1 MNYYI
6 MQKCGDMWLYHSGYP
21 TESMAM
27 IVLETL
33 RRVDPEREYKINGG
47 R

>member
-1 MNYYI
+1 MYFI
-6 MQKCGDMWLYHSGYP
+6 MQKCGDTWVHHSSYS
-21 TESMAM
+21 TESIAR

-33 RRVDPEREYKINGG
+33 RRVDPEREYKIDGG

>member
-1 MNYYI
+1 MTYYI
-6 MQKCGDMWLYHSGYP
+6 MQKCGDTWVHHSSYP
-21 TESMAM
+21 NHNMAV

-33 RRVDPEREYKINGG
+33 RRVDPEREYKIDGG